1 MQSNSTTNTKRP
13 TGLDFATRRAQVSAL
28 RDTILNDG
36 QPELHADSAPTAIH
50 LKRRPGL
57 VGGQHAEAQVYTH
70 TVGKVIRFWVYGL
83 DFSVKVRELVILPSD
98 DKGVD
103 IWLGLDDTDKLFPH
117 EGKYALAARLIEAAI
132 NAGF

>member
-1 MQSNSTTNTKRP
+1 MTNSTTNRFRP
-13 TGLDFATRRAQVSAL
+13 NGLDFATRRAQVSAL

-50 LKRRPGL
+50 FKRRPGL
-57 VGGQHAEAQVYTH
+57 VGGAPAEAQVYTH
-70 TVGKVIRFWVYGL
+70 PAGKVIRFWVYGL

-98 DKGVD
+98 DKGPEV
-103 IWLGLDDTDKLFPH
+103 WLDADSKLFPH

-132 NAGF
+132 NAGY